1 MKRFVLFITVFLLS
15 TFNVNAQ
22 EPTDTSS
29 TKKIYK
35 IVKHNGTK
43 YVGEVLSDDGREVL
57 ILTEELGKIYIPKSD
72 IQSMKLLE
80 EGDKIVNG
88 NFREFGP
95 FKSRYYFT
103 NNALPITKGEDYAM
117 IHLYGPEVHFALSD
131 RFSLGVMATWIASPI
146 GLAAKYSIP
155 TKNEKLNFSVGTIML
170 SSGYLMNAR
179 GWGGLH
185 WASAT
190 IGKPGKNVTVS
201 SGFGY
206 IDLGFTNRSYYET
219 GLDKLTPASVSSI
232 GAILPIGEKASFIF
246 DSMISISERRNYTTT
261 GGGFTD
267 LDGNYIPGIP
277 SYVSGTEVA
286 AFLMPGMRFQKNERR
301 AFQVALAGVIQYS
314 SIGFWSWNN
323 QNQAATRTFPVPMC
337 SWFFKF

>member
-1 MKRFVLFITVFLLS
+1 MKHLLILFALIFLGS
-15 TFNVNAQ
+15 NISFSQ
-22 EPTDTSS
+22 DSS
-29 TKKIYK
+29 ATRKIYK

-57 ILTEELGKIYIPKSD
+57 IVTEELGKIYIPKSD

-80 EGDKIVNG
+80 ESDQLIDG

-155 TKNEKLNFSVGTIML
+155 TNNEKLNFSIGTIML
-170 SSGYLMNAR
+170 SSGYLMNGR

-190 IGKPGKNVTVS
+190 LGKAGKNITVS

-206 IDLGFTNRSYYET
+206 IDLGFTARSDYET
-219 GLDKLTPASVSSI
+219 GLNKLTPASVSSI
-232 GAILPIGEKASFIF
+232 GGILPIGEKASFIF
-246 DSMISISERRNYTTT
+246 DSMVSVSERRNYSYTY
-261 GGGFTD
+261 GFTD
-267 LDGNYIPGIP
+267 LEGNYVQGIP
-277 SYVSGTEVA
+277 SYVSGTEIA

-314 SIGFWSWNN
+314 SVGFWSFSGVT
-323 QNQAATRTFPVPMC
+323 APRTRTFPVPMC